1 MYLHNYSRRRLM
13 GSRLMGSFVNG
24 INLNMIYQS
33 LITFLSLM
41 YWMNL
46 VHLLIGFNRL
56 MLSVWSHLAVL
67 IILNKL
73 FTLRPFYHKHKLP
86 KCPYKS
92 QTIYNRA
99 FITEQDFTE
108 SLDSKLVTIQ
118 QFNYKLC

>member
-73 FTLRPFYHKHKLP
+73 FTLRPFYHKHKLT
-86 KCPYKS
+86 KCPYTA
-92 QTIYNRA
+92 QTIHIIT

-108 SLDSKLVTIQ
+108 SLDSKLMTIQ
-118 QFNYKLC
+118 LLN